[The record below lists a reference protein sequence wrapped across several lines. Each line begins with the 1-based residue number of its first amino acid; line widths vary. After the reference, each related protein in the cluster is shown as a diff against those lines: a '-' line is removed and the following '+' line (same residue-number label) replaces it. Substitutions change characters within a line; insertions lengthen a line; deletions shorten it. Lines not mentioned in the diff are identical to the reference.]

1 VVSEPTT
8 DDAQRAAGQVPAEG
22 LPESGLPVPE
32 HVKITDP
39 DEPGAPAE
47 TRTSPEAGPVDEP
60 ESPAAPAVEPAS
72 EATRAV
78 EPESTG
84 ESESEPD
91 VACPSCGAQV
101 AAGSKFCEVC
111 GSPMTGAAPEP
122 EPVVAAAAAP
132 PARPCARCG
141 GRVAADGYCEECGAP
156 AMSERD
162 HFEVSPSATVGGV
175 CDRGITHARNEDAM
189 ALDIVGGVTMIVVC
203 DGVSTAP
210 LSDQASLAACA
221 AALATLAE
229 GAPGGPREVT
239 EPPGGARTSAW
250 GVLHDDAAARANEAV
265 LAVPVEQ
272 PSDAPSC
279 TYVAAVV
286 HDQRVVVASVGD
298 SRAYWLPDEGRGV
311 RLTIDDSWA
320 QEMLEL
326 GVPASRVESSP
337 HAHAI
342 TRWLGPDAPE
352 LKPRTD
358 TLMATTPGWLLLCSD
373 GLWNYC
379 AEADDLGELVRS
391 TVAAA
396 GEGAS
401 ATDVAGALVSWAND
415 QGGRD
420 NITAVLA
427 RLPG

>member
-8 DDAQRAAGQVPAEG
+8 DDAQRAADQVPANEV
-22 LPESGLPVPE
+22 PETALPVPE
-32 HVKITDP
+32 HLKVTDP
-39 DEPGAPAE
+39 DEPEVIAVTKA
-47 TRTSPEAGPVDEP
+47 SPEGEA
-60 ESPAAPAVEPAS
+60 AAPAPAAAAA
-72 EATRAV
+72 EI
-78 EPESTG
+78 
-84 ESESEPD
+84 ESESEPAAEAESEPD
-91 VACPSCGAQV
+91 ATCPACGAQV

-111 GSPMTGAAPEP
+111 GAPMAGTAPQPEP
-122 EPVVAAAAAP
+122 VAAAAAAP
-132 PARPCARCG
+132 AARPCARCG

-162 HFEVSPSATVGGV
+162 HFEVSPSPTVGGV

-265 LAVPVEQ
+265 LSVPVEQ

-298 SRAYWLPDEGRGV
+298 SRAYWLPDEGRAV

-320 QEMLEL
+320 QEMLDL

-337 HAHAI
+337 QAHAI

-358 TLMATTPGWLLLCSD
+358 TLMASTPGWLLLCSD

-379 AEADDLGELVRS
+379 AEADDLRELVRS
-391 TVAAA
+391 TVAQA
-396 GEGAS
+396 GEDAS
-401 ATDVAGALVSWAND
+401 ATDVAGALVSWANA

-420 NITAVLA
+420 NITAALA